1 MYKRQVLFCLLA
13 GDLLT
18 SLAALLQLNTS
29 LKEPSELSLRLRR
42 LTDHLD
48 NAVTRYIQR
57 RMARAYGLRRERL
70 EEQARRR
77 AAKKGTSGVFAPV
90 SYYREKGL
98 YKYTYGENT
107 DYNKILRMKDV
118 YKGQYV

>member
-1 MYKRQVLFCLLA
+1 MPLFCNPLLVRLAGLIPRSVGQLILLVLFCLLA

-70 EEQARRR
+70 EEHDA
-77 AAKKGTSGVFAPV
+77 
-90 SYYREKGL
+90 
-98 YKYTYGENT
+98 
-107 DYNKILRMKDV
+107 
-118 YKGQYV
+118 